1 MHVDI
6 DVGTS
11 SSPIAT
17 IRNLASSLVRFFLNL
32 YRHARKDMTYMAKF
46 VSREKLSKKVRKE
59 LDSQK
64 RTVWGFSP
72 TTRKVKSKNSTTVRN
87 ALMPGRMTSA

>member
-1 MHVDI
+1 
-6 DVGTS
+6 
-11 SSPIAT
+11 
-17 IRNLASSLVRFFLNL
+17 
-32 YRHARKDMTYMAKF
+32 MAKF

-72 TTRKVKSKNSTTVRN
+72 TTRKVKSKNSTTVRK